1 MNKLDKYINKLSKIK
16 YNISHPK
23 YDIYSKKIGYYMTG
37 GAITNSQLM
46 SLIVMYLLIQ
56 NSSGDEGDE
65 KYVDDE
71 TGAPVKKYKFKE
83 AVERMMKKKKESTS
97 TESAKPAEPAE
108 PTTEKE
114 KRPRT
119 TPEEDKINEKIN
131 ALFKHFDKEIIL
143 NNVEKN
149 TVNSK
154 KNAVKRLLKSNQQMR
169 NQIGFE
175 DFNIYDVPQSKLL
188 ALKTLLLTEN
198 IQTVKDTTIDKLK
211 EAAPTINKAEAKE
224 YVDEK
229 KRKQREE
236 ENRILR
242 INLARNNE
250 RERQQRRYNPQ
261 EEWERDARNG

>member
-16 YNISHPK
+16 YNISHQK
-23 YDIYSKKIGYYMTG
+23 YDMYSKKIGYYMTG

-46 SLIVMYLLIQ
+46 SLIVMYLLIK

-65 KYVDDE
+65 A
-71 TGAPVKKYKFKE
+71 GAAVKEPKLKK
-83 AVERMMKKKKESTS
+83 AVEKAMKRKKESTS
-97 TESAKPAEPAE
+97 APITTTTATTATTE
-108 PTTEKE
+108 PTTDKE

-131 ALFKHFDKEIIL
+131 ALFKHFDKKIIL

-175 DFNIYDVPQSKLL
+175 DFNIYDIPQSKLL

-198 IQTVKDTTIDKLK
+198 IQTVKETTIEKLK

-224 YVDEK
+224 YVEEK

-236 ENRILR
+236 EDRIEKR
-242 INLARNNE
+242 KLALERYN
-250 RERQQRRYNPQ
+250 RERQRPRYYPLD
-261 EEWERDARNG
+261 EWERDARNG